1 MAYCAVNLKTESGDS
16 YTVLVEYRTLRG
28 ISEYLHEILEDELAY
43 VYEVKVDSGIDSEED
58 DKIEGEIWRQIEV
71 LKESL

>member
-16 YTVLVEYRTLRG
+16 YTVLVEYRSIKG

-43 VYEVKVDSGIDSEED
+43 VCEVEVDSGVDSDED
-58 DKIEGEIWRQIEV
+58 DKIKAEIWRQIEV
-71 LKESL
+71 LEESR